1 MSSASAP
8 PADVRRRPAI
18 ARLFANHPLSVP
30 AFRALWL
37 AAVFSN
43 FGTWIQDVAESWTM
57 MSLTRD
63 PLPVAALATAVTL
76 PMFGL
81 LVPAGVLADRFDR
94 RVLLI
99 IGQSWMTAVALML
112 SIATYCH
119 LTTPWLLLSSSA
131 ALGIGNALTG
141 PSWQSLVP
149 ELVPRA
155 QTADAVM
162 MNSVGFNLARAG
174 GPAIGGLVLAAAGP
188 AVAFFLNA
196 ASFLAVLFVVGT
208 YPAVKKAAAARKP
221 RRESLVRALVTAV
234 GYVRRSGSISTMCV
248 SVAFFGF
255 FAAMLLP
262 LLAVYAR
269 TCLAA
274 GPRGY
279 GVLVGGFGS
288 GAVVGALFL
297 RRLRALVCP
306 RALVACAM
314 AVYGGGAIAVA
325 GTHTLLHAA
334 AFLFVAGTGWIPV
347 FATLNALVQL
357 SAPGWVK
364 SRVLSIYQMAF
375 NLSWSAGAAVGGTI
389 AGRAGT
395 REAIVVGA
403 LGTMAAGLATWRMHR
418 IPSYEGD
425 PLAQEVL
432 ETPVPVSAR

>member
-8 PADVRRRPAI
+8 PLDR
-18 ARLFANHPLSVP
+18 ARFFANHPLSVP

-57 MSLTRD
+57 MSLTKD

-94 RVLLI
+94 RVLLLV
-99 IGQSWMTAVALML
+99 GQSWMLAVALML
-112 SIATYCH
+112 AIATYLH
-119 LTTPWLLLSSSA
+119 WTTPWLLLSSSA

-149 ELVPRA
+149 ELVPRS

-196 ASFLAVLFVVGT
+196 LSFLAVVFVVGL
-208 YPAVKKAAAARKP
+208 YPAVKKAAAASRRP
-221 RRESLVRALVTAV
+221 GRESLGRALLTAV
-234 GYVRRSGSISTMCV
+234 GYVRRSESISTMCV
-248 SVAFFGF
+248 SVGFFGF

-269 TCLAA
+269 TCLHA

-279 GVLVGGFGS
+279 GILVGGFGS
-288 GAVVGALFL
+288 GAVIGALFL
-297 RRLRALVCP
+297 RRLRTLISA
-306 RALVACAM
+306 RALVASAM
-314 AVYGGGAIAVA
+314 TIYGGGAFAVA
-325 GTHTLLHAA
+325 ATHALLPAA
-334 AFLFVAGTGWIPV
+334 AFLFIAGTGWIPV

-357 SAPGWVK
+357 SAPSWVK

-375 NLSWSAGAAVGGTI
+375 NLAWSAGAAVGGTI

-395 REAIVVGA
+395 REAIAVGA
-403 LGTMAAGLATWRMHR
+403 FGTVLAGVATWRMHR

-425 PLAQEVL
+425 PLAQEAL

>member
-1 MSSASAP
+1 MSSASGP
-8 PADVRRRPAI
+8 PARDLTGATS
-18 ARLFANHPLSVP
+18 RLFADHPLAVP

-37 AAVFSN
+37 AALFSN

-57 MSLTRD
+57 MSLTHD

-94 RVLLI
+94 RLLLI
-99 IGQSWMTAVALML
+99 IGQSWMTGVAAVLT
-112 SIATYCH
+112 IATYLH

-131 ALGIGNALTG
+131 ALGIGNALSG

-196 ASFLAVLFVVGT
+196 LSFLAVLFVLAM
-208 YPAVKKAAAARKP
+208 YPAVKKASAARKP
-221 RRESLVRALVTAV
+221 RREPLGRALVTAV
-234 GYVRRSGSISTMCV
+234 GYVGRSASISTMCA

-269 TCLAA
+269 TCLSA

-288 GAVVGALFL
+288 GAVIGALFL
-297 RRLRALVCP
+297 RRLRAHVSP
-306 RALVACAM
+306 RTLVASAM
-314 AVYGGGAIAVA
+314 AIYGGGALAVA
-325 GTHTLLHAA
+325 MTHALLPAT
-334 AFLFVAGTGWIPV
+334 AFLFIAGTGWIPV

-375 NLSWSAGAAVGGTI
+375 NLAWSTGAAVGGTI
-389 AGRAGT
+389 AGHAGT
-395 REAIVVGA
+395 REAIAVGA
-403 LGTMAAGLATWRMHR
+403 VGTVCAGLATWRMHR

-425 PLAQEVL
+425 PRAQEGL